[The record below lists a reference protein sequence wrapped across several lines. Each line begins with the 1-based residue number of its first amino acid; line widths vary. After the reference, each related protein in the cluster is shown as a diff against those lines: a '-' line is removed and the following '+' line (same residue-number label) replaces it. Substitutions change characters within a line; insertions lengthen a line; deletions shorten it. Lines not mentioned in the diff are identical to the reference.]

1 MKIHCNIIRD
11 LLPLYAENMVNEQ
24 TSTLVESHLLECD
37 ACRRELEEL
46 RGPVVLPK
54 EPDHRAMD
62 RVSKK
67 VSKRIVALAVVLGIL
82 LGIVLVPMTFFF
94 GNPVSWLAT
103 VVRANIYL
111 WENYSDYEY
120 RIKNIKYNFMQGC
133 YTVDLEFSTD
143 PETPYWLS
151 CDWFGTV
158 IGDTREPYERGLVRT
173 ELNET
178 YTARVTPVLE
188 ALAQRYEV
196 TRTDCRILWSGQP
209 IPSIRKNY
217 ALDSSTLDPEQ
228 EYDCME
234 VGSRHGRVTVYL
246 YDSEATPERAAE
258 LLLEI
263 KQYLD
268 EAGVRFYAMDFV
280 LKTKTGG
287 EDIWLYD
294 FLSSDIYP
302 EDLAHR
308 IENADAVADIYH
320 SMDHTSGR

>member
-1 MKIHCNIIRD
+1 MKKII
-11 LLPLYAENMVNEQ
+11 AIM
-24 TSTLVESHLLECD
+24 
-37 ACRRELEEL
+37 
-46 RGPVVLPK
+46 
-54 EPDHRAMD
+54 
-62 RVSKK
+62 
-67 VSKRIVALAVVLGIL
+67 IL

-103 VVRANIYL
+103 AVRANIYL

-120 RIKNIKYNFMQGC
+120 RIKKIAYDFKHGC
-133 YTVDLEFSTD
+133 YTVDLEFTTN
-143 PETPYWLS
+143 PEVTYWLS

-158 IGDTREPYERGLVRT
+158 IGDTREPYERITALGEIREDYV
-173 ELNET
+173 
-178 YTARVTPVLE
+178 ARVTPVLE
-188 ALAQRYEV
+188 ELTQRYEI
-196 TRTDCRILWSGQP
+196 TRMDCQIVGTGQP
-209 IPSIRKNY
+209 VSYVRKDY
-217 ALDSSTLDPEQ
+217 GLGSSMVDPEQ

-234 VGSRHGRVTVYL
+234 VGSRHGRITVFL
-246 YDSEATPERAAE
+246 YDTESTPEHAAE

-268 EAGVRFYAMDFV
+268 AAGVRFYAIDFV